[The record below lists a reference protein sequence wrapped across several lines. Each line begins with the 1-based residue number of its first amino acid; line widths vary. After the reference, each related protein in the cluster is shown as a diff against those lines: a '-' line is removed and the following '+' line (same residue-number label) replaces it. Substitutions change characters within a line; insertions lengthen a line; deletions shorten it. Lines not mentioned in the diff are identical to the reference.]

1 MVQNWWSLK
10 IVLHVSLNDDDDDDD
25 DDDDM
30 EVMENLQLDSSG
42 PEVLLLFSSSLSYT

>member
-10 IVLHVSLNDDDDDDD
+10 IVLHVSLNDDDD